1 MERDLD
7 KEIYDR
13 MELFVQRFH
22 TISDTLKD
30 EEDVKSSI
38 IDEFLKILGWNL
50 QDHLE
55 VKKEQKVE
63 GRIRADYALKVDGK
77 PKIYIEAKALDKNLE
92 GVEISKGGGKR
103 TYIEQAINYA
113 YNSGVNWALLTNG
126 KRWMLFNA
134 YWKGTHKD
142 RIAFDFEIDD
152 FLKDNNF
159 NKIKLLAR
167 EHIIAGKLDEYFKG
181 ARAFRP
187 PVDEQIV
194 KFLLDCRSDLTNS
207 ILKNNKDKYSA
218 DKLREGIQI
227 ILDRFLFFKICEDRD
242 ILRFGRLKEMF
253 EYFYKAARSNELFIR
268 GLKLHYREFD
278 DIYDGE
284 LFAKHPCEDLIID
297 KNVFEKIILGLYEY
311 DFSTIDADILGRI
324 YENYLG
330 NTLQE
335 LEKGLGWVAD
345 NQERKKFGQYYT
357 PQYVVDYII
366 DNVGITA
373 DSKILDPACGSG
385 AFLIKAYDRLKR
397 LNQERIKRIIQKN
410 KHNLSKEDFKKWEK
424 EELPKIEEESV
435 KKILTE
441 NIHGVDFNP
450 ESVEITKINLWLRS
464 IRKDTPLNKLENN
477 IACGNS
483 LISGTEDELKQYFG
497 DDWKEK
503 RPFDWEDVFP
513 DVFENGGFDVVIGN
527 PPYVR
532 ADVDDEK
539 YQKQRKWMES
549 SGQYETLYEKWDL
562 FIAFIERGL
571 KLLKEGGMFSFIVS
585 NSFNTSKFA
594 DKLKRHILDN
604 YYLVQIDF
612 FKNVKVFQG
621 VGVESVILTI
631 KKSKKK
637 GKTRR
642 ILHTNSFENIKELG
656 PSDDIKKMFRIS
668 AEIDFDDK
676 FEDTE
681 SLGNI
686 CYVSYGLRPNS
697 DERCWKGEFK
707 KDDLISK
714 IPTEINK
721 KPYVEAKYIERYKI
735 NEIRYLEWDTERSP
749 KKLVRPTFPELY
761 VPPKIIR
768 GATVD
773 GTYDES
779 GVVCNHSI
787 NVMVKH
793 DDLKS
798 VSNRSIENSIKKWT
812 IKTRKELE
820 GISDNF
826 DLKYILA
833 ILNSKFAK
841 FYLNTIRRHRI
852 EYYFYPDDFKKLPI
866 KNIPK
871 IKQQP
876 LITLADKMLS
886 LNKELQTINTNF
898 FEYVDLHPKIK
909 DTDLGFYFN
918 QLSMNDRKTLNN
930 ANGIRGKIKKAK
942 VREEGDWLFVSVDYV
957 DENEELIENFDVLK
971 CRFGNTN
978 FQQFIKHCILNY
990 RKSISTGNLLDR
1002 ILKINNIPIFNN
1014 RDKTK
1019 NQQVID
1025 EIMDPF
1031 LPALERK
1038 EKIEKEVE
1046 ETDRTI
1052 DQMVYELYGL
1062 TDNEIKIVEEATA

>member
-1 MERDLD
+1 VVKDLD
-7 KEIYDR
+7 EEIR
-13 MELFVQRFH
+13 NRLELFVRRFH

-30 EEDVKSSI
+30 EEDVKSSV

-77 PKIYIEAKALDKNLE
+77 PKIYIEAKALDKDLE
-92 GVEISKGGGKR
+92 GLEISKGGGKR

-142 RIAFDFEIDD
+142 RIAFDFKIDD

-278 DIYDGE
+278 DTYDGE
-284 LFAKHPCEDLIID
+284 LFAKHPCEDFIID

-397 LNQERIKRIIQKN
+397 LNQERIKRIIQKKKN
-410 KHNLSKEDFKKWEK
+410 NLSEEKFKKWEE

-441 NIHGVDFNP
+441 NVHGIDLNP
-450 ESVEITKINLWLRS
+450 ESVELTKVNLWLRS

-483 LISGTEDELKQYFG
+483 LISGAEDELKQYFG

-503 RPFDWEDVFP
+503 RPFNWEEGFP
-513 DVFENGGFDVVIGN
+513 SVLQNGGFDAVVGN
-527 PPYVR
+527 PPYVS
-532 ADVDDEK
+532 VKVLPINEK
-539 YQKQRKWMES
+539 KYFSKAFKTATGQFDLYNLFMEKGIS
-549 SGQYETLYEKWDL
+549 
-562 FIAFIERGL
+562 
-571 KLLKEGGMFSFIVS
+571 LLKEGGKFSFIVS
-585 NSFNTSKFA
+585 DTFLSNRDLLELRKYILNTCIIEQIVSLGEMVFREVAPSVVIIVLKKVSDSQERANNKIKIISEVVDLTNQQYKVHYIQQGYINNIENLEFRINLSEDIIKLISKVEGEGINLDNFVDITRGIETGSNDPTITNYTKSEKHKRVLVGKDIDRYAINFQNRYIPFNKNDIANFKDEGVYLQNKILIQRIRNLA
-594 DKLKRHILDN
+594 LKRRIVATFDDEQYYTLNTLRIITQKDEKHDLKYLLGILNSNLIN
-604 YYLVQIDF
+604 YYFRSLFLNKDIYGYQ
-612 FKNVKVFQG
+612 
-621 VGVESVILTI
+621 LA
-631 KKSKKK
+631 
-637 GKTRR
+637 R
-642 ILHTNSFENIKELG
+642 IPIY
-656 PSDDIKKMFRIS
+656 
-668 AEIDFDDK
+668 EIDFDK
-676 FEDTE
+676 PE
-681 SLGNI
+681 
-686 CYVSYGLRPNS
+686 
-697 DERCWKGEFK
+697 ERK
-707 KDDLISK
+707 
-714 IPTEINK
+714 
-721 KPYVEAKYIERYKI
+721 
-735 NEIRYLEWDTERSP
+735 
-749 KKLVRPTFPELY
+749 
-761 VPPKIIR
+761 
-768 GATVD
+768 
-773 GTYDES
+773 
-779 GVVCNHSI
+779 
-787 NVMVKH
+787 KH
-793 DDLKS
+793 DQLVVLVDRMLTLK
-798 VSNRSIENSIKKWT
+798 K
-812 IKTRKELE
+812 
-820 GISDNF
+820 G
-826 DLKYILA
+826 
-833 ILNSKFAK
+833 
-841 FYLNTIRRHRI
+841 
-852 EYYFYPDDFKKLPI
+852 
-866 KNIPK
+866 
-871 IKQQP
+871 
-876 LITLADKMLS
+876 
-886 LNKELQTINTNF
+886 LNKINTNF
-898 FEYVDLHPKIK
+898 FEHVDLHPKIK

-930 ANGIRGKIKKAK
+930 ANGIRGKIKKVK
-942 VREEGDWLFVSVDYV
+942 VREEGDWLFVSVNYV
-957 DENEELIENFDVLK
+957 DENDELIENFDVLK
-971 CRFGNTN
+971 CRFENPN

-990 RKSISTGNLLDR
+990 RKSISKGNLLER

-1019 NQQVID
+1019 NQQIID

-1031 LPALERK
+1031 LPALEQK
-1038 EKIEKEVE
+1038 EKIETEIE

-1052 DQMVYELYGL
+1052 DQKVYELYGL
-1062 TDNEIKIVEEATA
+1062 SEKEIKIIEEVST